1 MPKYDLAGNPLPEP
15 KAEQSAIAPVDI
27 APPIRYDLAGNPLP
41 TVKSMLPQAP
51 LAPTP
56 LGAPGPGAGA
66 APPPPARPAGTYADR
81 TALVETEGPNKN
93 LWIGLGVGLTA
104 IIAAC
109 VLLVL
114 LAPKHATP
122 PTGFTSFSASDKSF
136 SCDAPTGWVTTAAD
150 KSKTEAGSD
159 STVNGVLFQSNSAQ
173 MDITTDSITSL
184 VASDLMKNS
193 GETLSST
200 ESRAPALH
208 KQWKTS
214 VSATH
219 KGFQETLVAGFQ
231 GQMGD
236 ALLSEWTADGNVFG
250 LGGKVHGYRASL
262 IGGSKTAEVVC
273 SCLESDWP
281 ALKPSFL
288 RVIGSV
294 IEGVPAAPGAD
305 PSAMGSDTSA
315 PAPSTP

>member
-15 KAEQSAIAPVDI
+15 KAEQAAAAPVEG

-41 TVKSMLPQAP
+41 PVKSMLPQAT
-51 LAPTP
+51 L
-56 LGAPGPGAGA
+56 
-66 APPPPARPAGTYADR
+66 APPPLSASGPSVGTMPPPLIRPSGTYPDR
-81 TALVETEGPNKN
+81 PALVETEGPNKN
-93 LWIGLGVGLTA
+93 LWIGLGVGLA
-104 IIAAC
+104 AVIAAC
-109 VLLVL
+109 IMLVL
-114 LAPKHATP
+114 FTPKHATP
-122 PTGFTSFSASDKSF
+122 PTGYTSFIASDKSF

-150 KSKTEAGSD
+150 KSKTEAGND
-159 STVNGVLFQSNSAQ
+159 STVNGVLFQNNSAQ
-173 MDITTDSITSL
+173 MDITTDSMASL
-184 VASDLMKNS
+184 VSADLMKNS

-236 ALLSEWTADGNVFG
+236 ALLSEWTASGNVFG

-262 IGGSKTAEVVC
+262 VGGSKTAEVVC

-281 ALKPSFL
+281 ALKPAFL
-288 RVIGSV
+288 RIITSV
-294 IEGVPAAPGAD
+294 TEGVPAAP
-305 PSAMGSDTSA
+305 GSDTSA
-315 PAPSTP
+315 PAPVSP